1 VELCNCK
8 SVLASSDDPLYDD
21 WDDWD
26 NEDDTNDGDDYN
38 NDDDVTNDDVDNNDD
53 TNDKEIKYSFDNVE
67 KNYEEQKITQSKGLT
82 IQVESLDDGATN
94 VHSFEISKEDEYKI
108 GFAGEE
114 SYGNATI
121 QLEDSTGNILIQE
134 DISLAYQEWSKK
146 VTLPKGKYQIKV
158 LSKCSWG
165 LEYNLFVKSCNVKRT
180 EELKL
185 DSCDYKELKPGVGE
199 GDWKTSDSK
208 IVSIVGKTKSKSVC
222 EVWAKKPGTA
232 TITYTNKAGSEI
244 KYKITVSD
252 VKTYPFYDA
261 GFKMDDDGGL
271 KVYVTMSNNSNK
283 KIKSASLTISFY
295 NDANKK
301 LSSSTGNHKGS
312 FNITFKDEK
321 IGSWESK
328 VFDWTDIFWNYYAT
342 KIKVENVKV
351 IYTDGTTKTIKVN
364 KKFGHTS

>member
-1 VELCNCK
+1 MAMCFVELCNCK
-8 SVLASSDDPLYDD
+8 SVLAASGDSLYDGWDD
-21 WDDWD
+21 WDDWS

-38 NDDDVTNDDVDNNDD
+38 DD
-53 TNDKEIKYSFDNVE
+53 TNDEEIEYSFDNVA
-67 KNYEEQKITQSKGLT
+67 KNYEEQKVTQSKELT
-82 IQVESLDDGATN
+82 IQVESLDNGATN

-108 GFAGEE
+108 GFAGEQ
-114 SYGNATI
+114 SYGDATI
-121 QLEDSTGNILIQE
+121 QLVDSKNNVLIQD

-146 VTLPKGKYQIKV
+146 VTLPKGKYQLKV

-165 LEYNLFVKSCNVKRT
+165 LTYNLFVKSCNVNMTK
-180 EELKL
+180 ELKL
-185 DSCDYKELKPGVGE
+185 ESCDHKELNPGVGE

-208 IVSIVGKTKSKSVC
+208 IVSIVGKTKSKSIC

-271 KVYVTMSNNSNK
+271 KVYVMMFNNSDK

-295 NDANKK
+295 NKK
-301 LSSSTGNHKGS
+301 NQILSSSKGKNKGS
-312 FNITFKDEK
+312 FKITFTDK

-328 VFDWTDIFWNYYAT
+328 AFDWSDIFWNYYAT
-342 KIKVENVKV
+342 KIKIESVTVK
-351 IYTDGTTKTIKVN
+351 YTDGTTKTIKVN
-364 KKFGHTS
+364 EKFGPTS